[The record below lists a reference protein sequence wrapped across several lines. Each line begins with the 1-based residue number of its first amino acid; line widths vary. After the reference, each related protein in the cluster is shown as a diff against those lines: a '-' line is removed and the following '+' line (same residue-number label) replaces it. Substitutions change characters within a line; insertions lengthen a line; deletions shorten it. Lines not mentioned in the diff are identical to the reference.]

1 MTQTATFTHG
11 YALLIGVG
19 QSAWTDWSL
28 PVTVKDVKALQAI
41 LVDPALCGYPETNI
55 RTLTDSNATRQGIL
69 DGLQWLQQQAAS
81 DPQAT
86 VVAYYS
92 GHGWLDQTQNRYY
105 LVQHDIKP
113 FNLPGSALAATEFTE
128 ALQQIP
134 AARLLV
140 MIDSCHAEGMATS
153 KEAGLALEL
162 PTGFVALAPS
172 KGLFDPLTQRK
183 GRAVFTSCAGTQKSW
198 IRQDQTMSIFTDHL
212 IEALRGAANKAGE
225 TTVKVSHLMNHL
237 GETVPASAR
246 AEWQADQDPQC
257 DFKTEDFEIALLQ
270 GGKGLPEGGWD
281 AVKAPPAAAGSR
293 VTTAAGER
301 SIAVGGDVSG
311 SSFVTGDG
319 NVVGRGNVV
328 QRGKYNLNAGS
339 IRGLRVGDTYG
350 SGTPEAFGEEE
361 SEEEQTRTAKGFEP
375 LPGQAQ
381 PLAATKYVCPEPDCD
396 IAWVRRSVG
405 QAIPQCSIHQ
415 VALVPV
421 HRS

>member
-1 MTQTATFTHG
+1 MTQTATFAHG

-41 LVDPALCGYPETNI
+41 LVHPALCSYPETHI

-86 VVAYYS
+86 VVVYYS

-153 KEAGLALEL
+153 KEAGLSLDL

-198 IRQDQTMSIFTDHL
+198 IRQDQMMSIFTDHL

-257 DFKTEDFEIALLQ
+257 DFKTEDFEIAVLQ
-270 GGKGLPEGGWD
+270 GGKGLPAGGWE

-301 SIAVGGDVSG
+301 SIAVGGDVRG
-311 SSFVTGDG
+311 SNFVTGDG
-319 NVVGRGNVV
+319 TVVGSGNVV

-339 IRGLRVGDTYG
+339 VRGLRVGDTYG
-350 SGTPEAFGEEE
+350 AGAPETFGEEE

-396 IAWVRRSVG
+396 IVWVRRSVG
-405 QAIPQCSIHQ
+405 QTIPQCSIHQ